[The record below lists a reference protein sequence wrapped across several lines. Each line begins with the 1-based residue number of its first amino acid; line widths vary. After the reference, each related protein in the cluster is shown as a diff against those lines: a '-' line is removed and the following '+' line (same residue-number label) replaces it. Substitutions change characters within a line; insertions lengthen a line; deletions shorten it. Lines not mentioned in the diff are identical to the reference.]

1 MIFLMLGLACIKDPG
16 NQLSQ
21 HYEAIEQRYYRKET
35 KFSDRV
41 FMQAT
46 YRAGIVG
53 GYFVVPYA
61 SRILRHCIAG
71 KSSTLQLR
79 SRYISQKSP
88 IVTEYLSSL
97 KGKPDG
103 TYHFSGYKQAKDWR
117 LSMAFNPLNITM
129 NTENDQRYATVWYDF
144 AWPKPEVAYNT
155 TIPLGKWTFSI
166 NDGLV
171 HVVSD
176 CPTYRVEQKLKLSKE
191 W

>member
-1 MIFLMLGLACIKDPG
+1 
-16 NQLSQ
+16 
-21 HYEAIEQRYYRKET
+21 
-35 KFSDRV
+35 
-41 FMQAT
+41 
-46 YRAGIVG
+46 
-53 GYFVVPYA
+53 
-61 SRILRHCIAG
+61 
-71 KSSTLQLR
+71 
-79 SRYISQKSP
+79 
-88 IVTEYLSSL
+88 
-97 KGKPDG
+97 
-103 TYHFSGYKQAKDWR
+103 
-117 LSMAFNPLNITM
+117 MAFNPLNITM